1 MSPASPAP
9 SAASSRLLGPKS
21 FHWLS
26 SSGDMVHSG
35 IDKNPT
41 KWPSDGGG
49 VFVPRIDCHCI
60 SSSYWPPEEAK
71 GKQVKGQYMPFQNT

>member
-1 MSPASPAP
+1 
-9 SAASSRLLGPKS
+9 
-21 FHWLS
+21 
-26 SSGDMVHSG
+26 MVHSG

-49 VFVPRIDCHCI
+49 VLVARIDCHCI

-71 GKQVKGQYMPFQNT
+71 GKQVKGQYMSFQNTWDSFESMFSNAQSPCPVLK